1 MRLKGRRNLLATAE
15 SETRLAMSDLLHAHL
30 AGQLLDER
38 LESARRRRLAAPPK
52 RPHRTPRREADHR
65 AADGRRG
72 PPADPGELERVVLA
86 AAGGDVAAWRTLV
99 ERFTARIR
107 AVARRHGLRPQD
119 ADDVVQTTWL
129 RLLEHLDGVREP
141 GAVVAWL
148 ATTARRES
156 LHVLAKSGRE
166 RPTDD
171 ALLPEEAYAPE
182 PAQGLIAT
190 ERRSAVRAALDAL
203 PERQRALL
211 HALFVEPEP
220 SYVDIAAVL
229 GIPIGSIGPT
239 RGRSLDRLRRDRGL
253 RAVVDARD

>member
-1 MRLKGRRNLLATAE
+1 MRLKDRRKLSATAD
-15 SETRLAMSDLLHAHL
+15 SETRLAMSNLLHAHL

-38 LESARRRRLAAPPK
+38 LESAQRRRLAAPPK
-52 RPHRTPRREADHR
+52 RPRRTARREADHR

-72 PPADPGELERVVLA
+72 PPADPGELEGIVVA

-99 ERFTARIR
+99 ERFAARIR
-107 AVARRHGLRPQD
+107 AVARGQGLRPQD
-119 ADDVVQTTWL
+119 VDDVVQTTWL
-129 RLLEHLDGVREP
+129 RLLEHIDAVREP
-141 GAVVAWL
+141 GAMGAWL

-171 ALLPEEAYAPE
+171 ALLPEESYAPE
-182 PAQGLIAT
+182 PTRGLIDA

-220 SYVDIAAVL
+220 SYVDISAAV

-239 RGRSLDRLRRDRGL
+239 RGRSLERLRRDLGL
-253 RAVVDARD
+253 RAMVDARD